1 MARSSL
7 TRIVSASRSCARSRI
22 KKRIKPSRKYG
33 AEIPGQVCESPQI
46 TGLCLTF
53 KPDGHQTDVS
63 WSMSGH
69 RSFITKE
76 VCLFMD
82 LDKLIGG
89 DFEKC
94 LAKLK
99 ANAEAK
105 K

>member
-1 MARSSL
+1 
-7 TRIVSASRSCARSRI
+7 
-22 KKRIKPSRKYG
+22 
-33 AEIPGQVCESPQI
+33 
-46 TGLCLTF
+46 
-53 KPDGHQTDVS
+53 
-63 WSMSGH
+63 MSGH

-89 DFEKC
+89 DFEKG